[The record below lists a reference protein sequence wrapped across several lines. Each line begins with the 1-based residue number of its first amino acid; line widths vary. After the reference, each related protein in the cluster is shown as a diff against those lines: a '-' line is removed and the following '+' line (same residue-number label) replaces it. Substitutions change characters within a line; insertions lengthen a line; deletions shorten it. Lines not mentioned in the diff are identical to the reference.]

1 MQILKNYLKMNKKTT
16 KISYTLL
23 GFLLL
28 FFVLAVYF
36 SYDFYTKSIEIKSP
50 EKVKANDLLSIDSIK
65 RVSVD
70 DTVKYFNIKIDILKN
85 QISEKDTLIKKYQSE
100 IQRVSKLKDS
110 VAFKLESTRMR
121 LREINRDTIK

>member
-28 FFVLAVYF
+28 FFVLSVYF